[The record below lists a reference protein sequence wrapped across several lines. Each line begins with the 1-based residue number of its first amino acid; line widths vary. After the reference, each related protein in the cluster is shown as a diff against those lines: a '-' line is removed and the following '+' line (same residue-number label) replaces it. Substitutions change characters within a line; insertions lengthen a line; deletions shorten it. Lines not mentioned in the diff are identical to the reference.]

1 MESEVSEDP
10 YKLRII
16 RTIPVGAGVILVFSI
31 FHTDFELEYGLQL
44 LQAELIDG
52 SHGVVDNGAADEEYE
67 DKQVHVVLD

>member
-1 MESEVSEDP
+1 M
-10 YKLRII
+10 
-16 RTIPVGAGVILVFSI
+16 FSI

-52 SHGVVDNGAADEEYE
+52 SHGVVDNSAADEEYE